1 MALSKKIHDGLN
13 EQVAREFQAHFI
25 YRAIAMDLYDKGY
38 EGFAAWMEQHATEEY
53 GHAERIIS
61 FLKENDA
68 RVLLPAV
75 PKPQDSWSTVQS
87 AVEAALA
94 HEKKLTADIHELH
107 RLADEEGDLATVS
120 MLDWFV
126 SEQVEEEHIVN
137 RLLKRI
143 SLGGDSAIGLVVID
157 SEMRAAS
164 GGGEEETDG
173 E

>member
-13 EQVAREFQAHFI
+13 EQIAREFQAHFL
-25 YRAIAMDLYDKGY
+25 YRAVAMDLYDKGY
-38 EGFAAWMEQHATEEY
+38 EGFAGWMEQHATEEY
-53 GHAERIIS
+53 GHAERIIAY
-61 FLKENDA
+61 LKENDA

-75 PKPQDSWSTVQS
+75 PKPQDSWSTVQA

-94 HEKKLTADIHELH
+94 HEKKLTSDIHELH

-143 SLGGDSAIGLVVID
+143 SLGGDSAIGLIVID
-157 SEMRAAS
+157 AELRATVGAGEAQSEA
-164 GGGEEETDG
+164 E
-173 E
+173 

>member
-13 EQVAREFQAHFI
+13 EQIAREFQAHFL
-25 YRAIAMDLYDKGY
+25 YRAVAMDLYDKGY
-38 EGFAAWMEQHATEEY
+38 EGFAGWMDQHASEEY

-61 FLKENDA
+61 FLKDNDA

-75 PKPQDSWSTVQS
+75 PKPQDSWSSVQA

-94 HEKKLTADIHELH
+94 HEKKLTSDIHELH
-107 RLADEEGDLATVS
+107 RLADDERDLATVS
-120 MLDWFV
+120 MLDWFI

-143 SLGGDSAIGLVVID
+143 SLGGDSAIGLIVID
-157 SEMRAAS
+157 GELRAAA
-164 GGGEEETDG
+164 GAGEAESEA